1 MNAISEPKLMPTPEG
16 RARNEAVFRT
26 AAGLMVQRGYA
37 GTSMGDLA
45 EVVGMTKAG
54 LYHHIKS
61 KQDMLFQILQFA
73 MNVMDREVIE
83 PTRGIRDPEER
94 MRSMIRLHVRSLFK
108 HGLEFALLFPE
119 RRHLD
124 PAQQEVVWQRVDG
137 YLGLLRTAMQELAEQ
152 GKLRE
157 LDINVAASHILQTI
171 AGIARWHPQGRGV
184 AEALLAEQTV
194 NFNLSAILKDS

>member
-45 EVVGMTKAG
+45 EAVGMTKAG

>member
-45 EVVGMTKAG
+45 EAVGMTKAG

-73 MNVMDREVIE
+73 MNVMDHEVIE
-83 PTRGIRDPEER
+83 PTRGIAEPEER

-119 RRHLD
+119 RRHLE
-124 PAQQEVVWQRVDG
+124 PAQQEIVWQRVDR
-137 YLGLLRTAMQELAEQ
+137 YRGLLRTAMRELADQ

-184 AEALLAEQTV
+184 AEAWLAEQTV

>member
-1 MNAISEPKLMPTPEG
+1 MNTISEPKLMPTPEG

-45 EVVGMTKAG
+45 EAVGMTKAG
-54 LYHHIKS
+54 LYHHIKN

-73 MNVMDREVIE
+73 MNVMDHEVIA
-83 PTRGIRDPEER
+83 PTRGIADPEER

-137 YLGLLRTAMQELAEQ
+137 YLGLLRTAMRELAEQ

-184 AEALLAEQTV
+184 AEAWLAEQTV

>member
-45 EVVGMTKAG
+45 EAVGMTKAG

-73 MNVMDREVIE
+73 MNVMDHEVIE
-83 PTRGIRDPEER
+83 PTRGIGDPEER

-124 PAQQEVVWQRVDG
+124 PAQQEVVWQRVDR
-137 YLGLLRTAMQELAEQ
+137 YRGLLRTAMRELAEQ

-194 NFNLSAILKDS
+194 NFNLAAILKDS

>member
-45 EVVGMTKAG
+45 EAVGMTKAG

-73 MNVMDREVIE
+73 MNVMDHEVIE
-83 PTRGIRDPEER
+83 PTTGIGDPEER

-124 PAQQEVVWQRVDG
+124 PAQQEVVWQRVDR
-137 YLGLLRTAMQELAEQ
+137 YRGLLRTAMRELAEQ

-184 AEALLAEQTV
+184 AEELLAEQTV

>member
-1 MNAISEPKLMPTPEG
+1 MNPMPQPNLMPTPEG
-16 RARNEAVFRT
+16 QARNEEVFRT
-26 AAGLMVQRGYA
+26 AASLMVQRGYA

-45 EVVGMTKAG
+45 EAVGMTKAG

-61 KQDMLFQILQFA
+61 KQEMLFEILQFA
-73 MNVMDREVIE
+73 MNVMEHEVIE
-83 PTRGIRDPEER
+83 PTRGIADPEQR
-94 MRSMIRLHVRSLFK
+94 LRNMIRLHVRVLFK
-108 HGLEFALLFPE
+108 HGLELTLLFPE
-119 RRHLD
+119 RRHLE
-124 PAQQEVVWQRVDG
+124 PPQQEIIWQRVDR
-137 YLGLLRTAMQELAEQ
+137 YQGLLRTSMRELAEQ